1 MYSKLLG
8 RYNFVAKKEAYMNR
22 DTSFKNFFEQ
32 SNTGFLLFE
41 LSLSGTIGKEN
52 LKIIFINESY
62 KRVSGYLSEKE
73 LKSFILDVLLKE
85 KISPDLF
92 FEKLSKE
99 YNLNFKYK
107 GEKTGNHYRVSIKPI
122 DVNSNKAIILVSV
135 KPYHDYLK
143 SLYSFDRDEKFDMNF
158 FLRERKIF
166 ESLFESS
173 LINITIIDAEGK
185 ISYSNQKSFKLEN
198 DNYNYIGRYLKDYLK
213 NYSFYTPEGFE
224 KSLND
229 IPIIRSLNKKEII
242 ENELQRVVYNDEI
255 MWHVASSKPIYIE
268 DELFGAIELF
278 VDLTKE
284 MNLIE
289 NLQKKKDE
297 FENFFSVNID
307 LFCIINNSSIII
319 RLNDEWKNLLGYDLS
334 ELRNRNIFGFI
345 HPEDIAK
352 TESIFNSFKFDN
364 DVPNFINR
372 IRCKNNNY
380 KYIEWKV
387 KKIDNY
393 LYCSLRDVSERIK
406 NEKYKK
412 EELERSNRL
421 VKVLNFQSD
430 SFQEILNYTL
440 EEVIEL
446 TSSEIG
452 YIFFYDE
459 KKKIFTHN
467 TWSKK
472 VMDSCS
478 IFPIPHFYQLNET
491 GFWGEPV
498 RQRKSIINNDFE
510 SPHRLK
516 KGYPQGHV
524 KLRKFMT
531 IPVFS
536 DNKIVAV
543 VGVGNK
549 KEDYTNRDL
558 ISLELFMNSAWKRVE
573 RLLALKKIK
582 DNEENYRKLFNN
594 LAVGCTLYDVKYDIH
609 SDPVDLRIKDVNR
622 AFEDILDLKR
632 EDVIGKL
639 DSEVFDKVPVKF
651 LDIYK
656 RILNTDLREEYE
668 VYANQFNKYM
678 SEIIYSPSPG
688 KLIAL
693 FTDITKRKIAEIN
706 LKSQE
711 ERSRVT
717 LESIGDAVIATDIN
731 STIVTFNKI
740 AKELTGWNEDE
751 AVGKELTEVFDIRN
765 SDTDEKIKN
774 PVDDVIK
781 NKKRKVISNNTYL
794 ISKNGQ
800 KKIIKDSVSPIL
812 DDQLNVIGAVL
823 IFSDITQEKENREKI
838 LYLSVH
844 DSLTGLYNRS
854 YFEEILKNIDLKSEF
869 PVSFIHVDIDGLKIT
884 NDVLGYQ
891 QGDFLL
897 KEVGRIIK
905 QNTKQKDVIA
915 RWGGDAFIVYLPSTD
930 KKNIDRICERLKK
943 QCSTIDNKFV
953 KPSISIGYSTQE
965 NYDDRLEELLRIAE
979 DSLFRSK
986 LLTDKSYRSSVI
998 STLKQT
1004 LFEKD
1009 YETEEHANRLK
1020 KYALKI
1026 AQRLNFSSLEKGEL
1040 ELAAVLHDIGKVG
1053 ISDTILLKP
1062 GKLDEREW
1070 EIIKTHPE
1078 KGYRIALSTKELAP
1092 VADYILCHHERWD
1105 GKGYPNGLKEEK
1117 IPLLSRI
1124 ISVVDSYDVM
1134 THRRPYKKAM
1144 NKNDAIDE
1152 LKKCSGNQFD
1162 PEIIEIFLDILS
1174 KNNS

>member
-1 MYSKLLG
+1 
-8 RYNFVAKKEAYMNR
+8 MNR
-22 DTSFKNFFEQ
+22 ISSFENFFEQ

-41 LSLSGTIGKEN
+41 LSLSGTIGKDN
-52 LKIIFINESY
+52 LKIIFINEAY

-107 GEKTGNHYRVSIKPI
+107 GEKSGNDYRVSIKPI
-122 DVNSNKAIILVSV
+122 EVNSNKAMILVSV

-173 LINITIIDAEGK
+173 LINITIIDTEGK
-185 ISYSNQKSFKLEN
+185 ISFSNQKSFDFEEN
-198 DNYNYIGRYLKDYLK
+198 NKKYVGKYIKNYLKKCL
-213 NYSFYTPEGFE
+213 FYTPEGRK
-224 KSLND
+224 KSIND
-229 IPIIRSLNKKEII
+229 IPVMRSLDKEEII
-242 ENELQRVVYNDEI
+242 ENELQRVVCDNEI
-255 MWHVASSKPIYIE
+255 MWHVASSRPIYIE

-297 FENFFSVNID
+297 FENFFLVNID
-307 LFCIINNSSIII
+307 LFCIIDDSSIII
-319 RLNDEWKNLLGYDLS
+319 RLNDEWEKLLGYELS
-334 ELRNRNIFGFI
+334 ELRNKNILKFI
-345 HPEDIAK
+345 HSEDIGK
-352 TESIFNSFKFDN
+352 IESVFNSFKN
-364 DVPNFINR
+364 NREIPNFVNR
-372 IRCKNNNY
+372 FKCKNNEY
-380 KYIEWKV
+380 KYLEWKV
-387 KKIDNY
+387 KKIDKY

-406 NEKYKK
+406 NEEYRR

-421 VKVLNFQSD
+421 VNVLNFHSD

-446 TSSEIG
+446 TKSEIG

-459 KKKIFTHN
+459 KTKTFTHN

-472 VMDSCS
+472 VLEKCS
-478 IFPIPHFYQLNET
+478 IYPIPHFYQLGET

-510 SPHRLK
+510 SPHKLK
-516 KGYPQGHV
+516 KSYPEGHV
-524 KLRKFMT
+524 SLRKFMT
-531 IPVFS
+531 APVFS
-536 DNKIVAV
+536 DDKIVAV

-549 KEDYTNRDL
+549 KENYSKRDL
-558 ISLELFMNSAWKRVE
+558 ISLELFMSSAWKRVE
-573 RLLALKKIK
+573 RLIALKKIK

-594 LAVGCTLYDVKYDIH
+594 LAVGCTLYDVEYDIH
-609 SDPVDLRIKDVNR
+609 GDPVDLRIKDVNR

-639 DSEVFDKVPVKF
+639 DSEVFNKVPVKF

-668 VYANQFNKYM
+668 VFAPQFNKYM

-688 KLIAL
+688 RLIAL
-693 FTDITKRKIAEIN
+693 FTDVSKRKIAEIK

-711 ERSRVT
+711 ERLRVT

-731 STIVTFNKI
+731 SKIVTFNKI
-740 AKELTGWNEDE
+740 AKELTGWYENE

-774 PVDDVIK
+774 PVEDVIK

-794 ISKNGQ
+794 ISKNGER
-800 KKIIKDSVSPIL
+800 KIIKDSVSPIL
-812 DDQLNVIGAVL
+812 DDQGKVIGSVL
-823 IFSDITQEKENREKI
+823 IFSDITKDKENREKI

-844 DSLTGLYNRS
+844 DGLTGLYNRS
-854 YFEEILKNIDLKSEF
+854 YFEEVLKNIDLKSEF

-915 RWGGDAFIVYLPSTD
+915 RWGGDSFIVYLPSTD
-930 KKNIDRICERLKK
+930 EKNIDRICERLKRE
-943 QCSTIDNKFV
+943 CSKIDNKFV
-953 KPSISIGYSTQE
+953 KPSISIGYSTQV

-979 DSLFRSK
+979 DSLFRAK
-986 LLTDKSYRSSVI
+986 LLTDKSFRSSVI

-1026 AQRLNFSSLEKGEL
+1026 ADKLNLSSLEKGEL
-1040 ELAAVLHDIGKVG
+1040 ELAATLHDIGKVG

-1062 GKLDEREW
+1062 GELNEGEW
-1070 EIIKTHPE
+1070 ELIKTHPE

-1105 GKGYPNGLKEEK
+1105 GRGYPNGLKAEK
-1117 IPLLSRI
+1117 IPLFSRI
-1124 ISVVDSYDVM
+1124 VSIVDSYDVM

-1144 NKNDAIDE
+1144 SRADAIAE
-1152 LKKCSGNQFD
+1152 LKRCSGSQFD
-1162 PEIIEIFLDILS
+1162 PEITAIFLDILQQN
-1174 KNNS
+1174 K